1 MNNIELS
8 IIVPVFNVEQY
19 ICKCIE
25 SIQNQ
30 TLKYFEA
37 IIVDDGS
44 TDNSLSL
51 CRNLIYNDSR
61 FRIVHKNNGG
71 LMSAWKYGVSIAKGK
86 YIGFIDSDDWIDSN
100 MFEILLSS
108 IKYYNSDLIFS
119 GYVTE
124 GQDSKTYIGRDEL
137 YIYENTQIR
146 ESFIKEYCNSHF
158 SSKSNPTICRWDK
171 IYRKDILLKNLDNF
185 NESVSMGE
193 DFNTNIAYLLDA
205 QKVVL
210 LPKFTPYHYRYNPK
224 SIVNTIN
231 SKAFY
236 NIKTLADTCAAICKN
251 KNFNPLYVES
261 FIGNMIF
268 EELNRICS
276 SHKMNINSCAL
287 SESISLCN
295 GLYFLDK
302 YYQVRK
308 TKRLAIY
315 NYFIRNNSYKMICFF
330 GLFNKFIR
338 NKLLNICKV
347 FQS

>member
-1 MNNIELS
+1 MNNFELS

-30 TLKYFEA
+30 TLNYFEV
-37 IIVDDGS
+37 IVVDDGS

-51 CRNLIYNDSR
+51 CRDLTYNDSR

-71 LMSAWKYGVSIAKGK
+71 LMSAWKYGVSIAKGE
-86 YIGFIDSDDWIDSN
+86 YIGFVDSDDWIDSN
-100 MFEILLSS
+100 MFEILLSN
-108 IKYYNSDLIFS
+108 IKYYDSDLVFS
-119 GYVTE
+119 GYITE
-124 GQDSKTYIGRDEL
+124 GQNFKTYVGRDKL
-137 YIYENTQIR
+137 YIYENAQVR
-146 ESFIKEYCNSHF
+146 DSFIKEYCNSHF

-171 IYRKDILLKNLDNF
+171 IYRKEILLKNFNNY
-185 NESVSMGE
+185 NESISMGE

-210 LPKFTPYHYRYNPK
+210 LPHFTPYHYRYNPK
-224 SIVNTIN
+224 SIVNTI
-231 SKAFY
+231 SPKAFY
-236 NIKTLADTCAAICKN
+236 NIKKLADTCTTICNN
-251 KNFNPLYVES
+251 KNFKTLYIDS

-276 SHKMNINSCAL
+276 SHYINSCTI
-287 SESISLCN
+287 SKNISLCN
-295 GLYFLDK
+295 GLYFLDI

-315 NYFIRNNSYKMICFF
+315 YYFIRNNNYKMIYYLNLC
-330 GLFNKFIR
+330 NKFIR
-338 NKLLNICKV
+338 SKFLRLCKV
-347 FQS
+347 FQY